1 MNYFKNLNDGTPYE
15 GKLSR
20 TVWSGGKSYDDFK
33 GLPITI
39 SSSHSVCVFSV
50 YSDGS
55 NIYLEDTWN
64 LAKQEPLHQHKDATA
79 QFRNKSDFFGR

>member
-1 MNYFKNLNDGTPYE
+1 VTSAKVKVKNAYILKDRFSC
-15 GKLSR
+15 LSLCHYAPE
-20 TVWSGGKSYDDFK
+20 VIQLLMF
-33 GLPITI
+33 
-39 SSSHSVCVFSV
+39 

-79 QFRNKSDFFGR
+79 QLRNKSDFFGR